1 MMNNLL
7 QFTTL
12 EIVMM
17 IALLLPFVIQLVYHF
32 NLYRGISRHCHD
44 EQVGNLPY
52 QKEYLPISVIIIA
65 RDDADDLEKFLPLVL
80 EQDYPDFEVIVVNDG
95 ATDECNDLLKRI
107 EMKYGNL
114 YHTFTPNDAHHVCY
128 MKLSIT
134 VGIKAAKHEWLVF
147 TEPNCHPVSNQWLRL
162 MARNFTDST
171 ELVLGY
177 STFHHGEAMWQ
188 HKVKYYNFFNQ
199 LRYLSFALKDK
210 TYMGCGRNLAYRKSV
225 FFNNKGFSSHL
236 NLNAG
241 YDDIFVNEVATPFNT
256 RVELNPESVVMM
268 EAYETESRWREER
281 SNYRST
287 CRLYKGKQRFWLG
300 LETCTRILF
309 LLLAF
314 CVIIYSAIVQ
324 QWVLLGFAALLY
336 ILYYVS
342 HIIIFDGAAA
352 ALGEPKHYLS
362 YLRRD
367 FQQLFVTIKE
377 RIIYSS
383 SEKSEY
389 DR

>member
-12 EIVMM
+12 EMVMM

-32 NLYRGISRHCHD
+32 NLYRGISRHFHD

-52 QKEYLPISVIIIA
+52 RKEYLPISVIIIA
-65 RDDADDLEKFLPLVL
+65 RDDADDLEKFLPSVL

-114 YHTFTPNDAHHVCY
+114 YHTFTPKDARHVCY
-128 MKLSIT
+128 MKLAVT

-177 STFHHGEAMWQ
+177 NTFHHGEAMWQ

-256 RVELNPESVVMM
+256 RVELNPESAVMM
-268 EAYETESRWREER
+268 EAYENESSWREER

-300 LETCTRILF
+300 FETCMRILF
-309 LLLAF
+309 LFFAF

-324 QWVLLGFAALLY
+324 QWVVLGFAALLY
-336 ILYYVS
+336 ILYYVF

-352 ALGEPKHYLS
+352 VLGEPKHYLS

-367 FQQLFVTIKE
+367 FQQLFVSIKE

-383 SEKSEY
+383 AEKSEY